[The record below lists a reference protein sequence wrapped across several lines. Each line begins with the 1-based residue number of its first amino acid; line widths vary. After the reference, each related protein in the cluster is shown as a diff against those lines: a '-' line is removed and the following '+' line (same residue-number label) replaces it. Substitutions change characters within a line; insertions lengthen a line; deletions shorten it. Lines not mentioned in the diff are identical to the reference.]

1 MVKDF
6 TIDVLSYSC
15 QDFHG
20 PPFPFQLVLRS
31 SYLGKITE
39 SKCRQDRPYAELPNQ
54 FLTGAV
60 DSFLHKRGGGGGVL
74 RSHLPI
80 KWVIHLSFADI
91 SENMPMKNP

>member
-1 MVKDF
+1 MFCRTLVRTF
-6 TIDVLSYSC
+6 IVHL
-15 QDFHG
+15 F
-20 PPFPFQLVLRS
+20 PFPLVLRS

-39 SKCRQDRPYAELPNQ
+39 SKCRQDMLYAELPNQ

-60 DSFLHKRGGGGGVL
+60 DSFLHKGGGGGML

-80 KWVIHLSFADI
+80 KWVIQLSFADI